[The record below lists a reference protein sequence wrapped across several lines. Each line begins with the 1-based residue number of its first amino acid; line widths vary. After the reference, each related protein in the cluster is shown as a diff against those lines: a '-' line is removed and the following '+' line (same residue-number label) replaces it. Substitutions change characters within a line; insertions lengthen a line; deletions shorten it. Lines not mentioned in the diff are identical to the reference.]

1 MSASATAGHRSA
13 HHRGLALALG
23 GLIIAAGFASFIF
36 LVPQADTVTRSPL
49 WIAVIWGALMVGYGV
64 YRMIRGDSKL
74 DHEHGGTNSE
84 PQ

>member
-1 MSASATAGHRSA
+1 MIASQATGRRPA
-13 HHRGLALALG
+13 HHRGLGLALG

-36 LVPQADTVTRSPL
+36 LVPQSDVLTRSPL
-49 WIAVIWGALMVGYGV
+49 WIAVIWGALMIIYGV

>member
-1 MSASATAGHRSA
+1 MIAAHLAGARPA

-23 GLIIAAGFASFIF
+23 GLIIAAAFASFIF
-36 LVPQADTVTRSPL
+36 LVPQSDSLSRSPL
-49 WIAVIWGALMVGYGV
+49 WIAVIWGALMIIYGV